1 MEKLNQ
7 TLLTKMNK
15 TKLTL
20 SIATL
25 ICLVSCGDKQENFD
39 LYTIEKAESRSL
51 ELIIDASGSVEA
63 ISSIEIKSKASGEI
77 LFLGAEVGDKV
88 NKGDVL
94 ARIDQRTP
102 SNTLSQAEADIGV
115 SIVKLK
121 NAEAQLER
129 GRQLHLGNSISDKA
143 FEEIQELHSFAKA
156 QLVRAE
162 VYLENAKIALEDT
175 LVRSPVTGKVITR
188 QAEVGTVIT
197 SPTAAVGGGTLL
209 MRMADLNK
217 VRVRAFV
224 DEVDIGKLSIGQEV
238 SLKVSSYKDKEFIG
252 YVAKIEP
259 LASVN
264 QNVTTFPVLIDIDN
278 KEELLLLGMTAEVKI
293 KVLDTKI
300 NLTVPSGAL
309 RTRKNLNFVAT
320 LLGLSEEDVERFL
333 EEKEEGEGFTRFIV
347 LKKVE
352 GKPLPVWI
360 ETGNTDYNHVEVL
373 SGLQTEDEV
382 YVVPSDGLIRNQD
395 EFKERI
401 RGRRPF

>member
-320 LLGLSEEDVERFL
+320 LLGLSEEDIERFL
-333 EEKEEGEGFTRFIV
+333 EEKEEEKGLQDLLFSRK
-347 LKKVE
+347 LKASH
-352 GKPLPVWI
+352 
-360 ETGNTDYNHVEVL
+360 YL
-373 SGLQTEDEV
+373 SG
-382 YVVPSDGLIRNQD
+382 
-395 EFKERI
+395 
-401 RGRRPF
+401 

>member
-1 MEKLNQ
+1 MEKLN
-7 TLLTKMNK
+7 
-15 TKLTL
+15 LTL
-20 SIATL
+20 STKMKKNFFLSLSALFL
-25 ICLVSCGDKQENFD
+25 IVSCGDNNEEFD
-39 LYTIEKAESRSL
+39 LFTIEKAESRYL

-77 LFLGAEVGDKV
+77 LYLGAEVGDKV

-102 SNTLSQAEADIGV
+102 SNILSQAEADIGV
-115 SIVKLK
+115 SKVKLS
-121 NAEAQLER
+121 NAAAQLER
-129 GRQLHLGNSISDKA
+129 GKKLHSGKSISDKA
-143 FEEIQELHSFAKA
+143 FEDIQELHSFAKA

-175 LVRSPVTGKVITR
+175 LVRSPVSGKVITR

-209 MRMADLNK
+209 MRMADLNN

-224 DEVDIGKLSIGQEV
+224 DEVDIGNLSIGQEV
-238 SLKVSSYKDKEFIG
+238 SLKVSSYKNKEFLG
-252 YVAKIEP
+252 YISKIEP
-259 LASVN
+259 LARVN

-293 KVLDTKI
+293 KVIDAKA
-300 NLTVPSGAL
+300 NLAVHSGAL
-309 RTRKNLNFVAT
+309 RTRKNLNFVGT
-320 LLGLSEEDVERFL
+320 LLGLSDESIEDFL
-333 EEKEEGEGFTRFIV
+333 EEREENEGFTKFIV
-347 LKKVE
+347 LKRVNN
-352 GKPLPVWI
+352 KPVPIWI
-360 ETGNTDYNHVEVL
+360 ETGNTDYNYVEVV
-373 SGLQTEDEV
+373 SGLKSGEEI
-382 YVVPSDGLIRNQD
+382 YVVPSDGLIKNQD

>member
-1 MEKLNQ
+1 MEKLN
-7 TLLTKMNK
+7 
-15 TKLTL
+15 LTL
-20 SIATL
+20 STKMKKNFILSLSALFL
-25 ICLVSCGDKQENFD
+25 IVSCGDNNEEFD
-39 LYTIEKAESRSL
+39 LFTIERAESRYL

-77 LFLGAEVGDKV
+77 LYLGAEVGDKV

-102 SNTLSQAEADIGV
+102 SNILSQAEADIGV
-115 SIVKLK
+115 SKVKLS
-121 NAEAQLER
+121 NAAAQLER
-129 GRQLHLGNSISDKA
+129 GKKLHSGKSISDKA
-143 FEEIQELHSFAKA
+143 FEDIQELHSFAKA

-175 LVRSPVTGKVITR
+175 LVRSPVSGKVITR

-224 DEVDIGKLSIGQEV
+224 DEVDIGNLSLGQEV
-238 SLKVSSYKDKEFIG
+238 SLKVSSYKDKEFLG
-252 YVAKIEP
+252 YISKIEP
-259 LASVN
+259 LARVN
-264 QNVTTFPVLIDIDN
+264 QNVTTFPILIDIDN

-293 KVLDTKI
+293 KVIDAKA

-309 RTRKNLNFVAT
+309 RTRKNLNFVGT
-320 LLGLSEEDVERFL
+320 LLGLSDENIEDFL
-333 EEKEEGEGFTRFIV
+333 EERQENEGFTKFIV
-347 LKKVE
+347 LKRVNN
-352 GKPLPVWI
+352 KPVPIWI
-360 ETGNTDYNHVEVL
+360 ETGNTDYNYVEVV
-373 SGLQTEDEV
+373 SGLKSGEEI
-382 YVVPSDGLIRNQD
+382 YVVPSDGLIKNQD

>member
-1 MEKLNQ
+1 MEKLN
-7 TLLTKMNK
+7 
-15 TKLTL
+15 LTL
-20 SIATL
+20 STKMKKNFILSLSTL
-25 ICLVSCGDKQENFD
+25 FLIVSCGDNNEEFD
-39 LYTIEKAESRSL
+39 LFTIERAESRYL

-77 LFLGAEVGDKV
+77 LYLGAEVGDKV

-102 SNTLSQAEADIGV
+102 SNILSQAEADIGV
-115 SIVKLK
+115 SKVKLS
-121 NAEAQLER
+121 NAAAQLER
-129 GRQLHLGNSISDKA
+129 GKKLHSGKSISDKA
-143 FEEIQELHSFAKA
+143 FEDIQELHSFAKA

-175 LVRSPVTGKVITR
+175 LVRSPVSGKVITR

-224 DEVDIGKLSIGQEV
+224 DEVDIGNLSLGQEV
-238 SLKVSSYKDKEFIG
+238 SLKVSSYKDKEFLG
-252 YVAKIEP
+252 YISKIEP
-259 LASVN
+259 LARVN
-264 QNVTTFPVLIDIDN
+264 QNVTTFPILIDIDN

-293 KVLDTKI
+293 KVIDAKA

-309 RTRKNLNFVAT
+309 RTRKNLNFVGT
-320 LLGLSEEDVERFL
+320 LLGLSDESIEDFL
-333 EEKEEGEGFTRFIV
+333 EERQENEGFTKFIV
-347 LKKVE
+347 LKRVNN
-352 GKPLPVWI
+352 KPAPIWI
-360 ETGNTDYNHVEVL
+360 ETGNTDYNYVEVV
-373 SGLQTEDEV
+373 SGLKSGEEI
-382 YVVPSDGLIRNQD
+382 YVVPSDGLIKNQD

>member
-1 MEKLNQ
+1 M
-7 TLLTKMNK
+7 K
-15 TKLTL
+15 TKNLILTL
-20 SIATL
+20 FI
-25 ICLVSCGDKQENFD
+25 ILVTGGCGDNDEEFD
-39 LYTIEKAESRSL
+39 LYTIEKAESRYL

-77 LFLGAEVGDKV
+77 LYLGAEVGDKV
-88 NKGDVL
+88 KKGDVL

-115 SIVKLK
+115 SKVKLN
-121 NAEAQLER
+121 NAAAQLER
-129 GRQLHLGNSISDKA
+129 GRQLHAGNSISDKA
-143 FEEIQELHSFAKA
+143 FEDIQELHSFAKA

-217 VRVRAFV
+217 VRVRAYV

-238 SLKVSSYKDKEFIG
+238 SLKVSAYKDKEFLG
-252 YVAKIEP
+252 YISKIEP

-293 KVLDTKI
+293 KVIDAKT

-309 RTRKNLNFVAT
+309 RTRKNLKFVAT
-320 LLGLSEEDVERFL
+320 LLGMSDESIESFL
-333 EEKEEGEGFTRFIV
+333 EERKESEGFTKFIV

-352 GKPLPVWI
+352 DKPVPVWI
-360 ETGNTDYNHVEVL
+360 ETGDTDYNYFEVL
-373 SGLQTEDEV
+373 SGLQDGEEI
-382 YVVPSDGLIRNQD
+382 YVVPSDGLIKNQD

>member
-1 MEKLNQ
+1 MEKLN
-7 TLLTKMNK
+7 
-15 TKLTL
+15 LTL
-20 SIATL
+20 SIKMKKNFILSLSALFL
-25 ICLVSCGDKQENFD
+25 IVSCGDNNEEFD
-39 LYTIEKAESRSL
+39 LFTIERAESRYL

-77 LFLGAEVGDKV
+77 LYLGAEVGDKV

-102 SNTLSQAEADIGV
+102 SNILSQAEADIGV
-115 SIVKLK
+115 SKVKLS
-121 NAEAQLER
+121 NAAAQLER
-129 GRQLHLGNSISDKA
+129 GKKLHSGKSISDKA
-143 FEEIQELHSFAKA
+143 FEDIQELHSFAKA

-175 LVRSPVTGKVITR
+175 LVRSPVSGKVITR

-224 DEVDIGKLSIGQEV
+224 DEVDIGNLSLGQEV
-238 SLKVSSYKDKEFIG
+238 SLKVSSYKDKEFLG
-252 YVAKIEP
+252 YISKIEP
-259 LASVN
+259 LARVN
-264 QNVTTFPVLIDIDN
+264 QNVTTFPILIDIDN

-293 KVLDTKI
+293 KVIDAKA

-309 RTRKNLNFVAT
+309 RTRKNLNFVGT
-320 LLGLSEEDVERFL
+320 LLGLSDESIEDFL
-333 EEKEEGEGFTRFIV
+333 EERQENEGFTKFIV
-347 LKKVE
+347 LKRVNN
-352 GKPLPVWI
+352 KPVPIWI
-360 ETGNTDYNHVEVL
+360 ETGNTDYNYVEVV
-373 SGLQTEDEV
+373 SGLKSGEEI
-382 YVVPSDGLIRNQD
+382 YVVPSDGLIKNQD

>member
-1 MEKLNQ
+1 MEKLN
-7 TLLTKMNK
+7 
-15 TKLTL
+15 LTL
-20 SIATL
+20 STKMKKNFILSLSALLL
-25 ICLVSCGDKQENFD
+25 IVSCGDNNEEFD
-39 LYTIEKAESRSL
+39 LFTIERAESRYL

-77 LFLGAEVGDKV
+77 LYLGAEVGDKV
-88 NKGDVL
+88 SKGDVL

-102 SNTLSQAEADIGV
+102 SNILSQAEADIGV
-115 SIVKLK
+115 SKVKLS
-121 NAEAQLER
+121 NAAAQLER
-129 GRQLHLGNSISDKA
+129 GKKLHSGKSISDKA
-143 FEEIQELHSFAKA
+143 FEDIQELHSFAKA

-175 LVRSPVTGKVITR
+175 LVRSPVSGKVITR

-224 DEVDIGKLSIGQEV
+224 DEVDIGNLSLGQEV
-238 SLKVSSYKDKEFIG
+238 SLKVSSYKDKEFLG
-252 YVAKIEP
+252 YISKIEP
-259 LASVN
+259 LARVN
-264 QNVTTFPVLIDIDN
+264 QNVTTFPILIDIDN

-293 KVLDTKI
+293 KVIDAKA

-309 RTRKNLNFVAT
+309 RTRKNLNFVGT
-320 LLGLSEEDVERFL
+320 LLGLSDENIEDFL
-333 EEKEEGEGFTRFIV
+333 EERQENEGFTKFIV
-347 LKKVE
+347 LKRVNN
-352 GKPLPVWI
+352 KPVPIWI
-360 ETGNTDYNHVEVL
+360 ETGNTDYNYVEVV
-373 SGLQTEDEV
+373 SGLKSGEEI
-382 YVVPSDGLIRNQD
+382 YVVPSDGLIKNQD

>member
-1 MEKLNQ
+1 M
-7 TLLTKMNK
+7 K
-15 TKLTL
+15 TKNLILTL
-20 SIATL
+20 FI
-25 ICLVSCGDKQENFD
+25 ILVIGGCGDNDEEFD
-39 LYTIEKAESRSL
+39 LYTIEKAESRYL

-77 LFLGAEVGDKV
+77 LYLGAEVGDKV
-88 NKGDVL
+88 KKGDVL
-94 ARIDQRTP
+94 ARIDKRTP

-115 SIVKLK
+115 SKVKLN
-121 NAEAQLER
+121 NAAAQLER
-129 GRQLHLGNSISDKA
+129 GRQLHAGNSISDKA
-143 FEEIQELHSFAKA
+143 FEDIQELHSFAKA

-217 VRVRAFV
+217 VRVRAYV

-238 SLKVSSYKDKEFIG
+238 SLKVSSYKDKEFLG
-252 YVAKIEP
+252 YISKIEP

-293 KVLDTKI
+293 KVIDAKT

-309 RTRKNLNFVAT
+309 RTRKNLKFVAT
-320 LLGLSEEDVERFL
+320 LLGMSDESIESFL
-333 EEKEEGEGFTRFIV
+333 EERKDSEGFTKFIV
-347 LKKVE
+347 IKKVE
-352 GKPLPVWI
+352 DKPVPVWI
-360 ETGNTDYNHVEVL
+360 ETGDTDYNYFEVL
-373 SGLQTEDEV
+373 SGLQDGEEI
-382 YVVPSDGLIRNQD
+382 YVVPSDGLIKNQD

>member
-1 MEKLNQ
+1 MEKLN
-7 TLLTKMNK
+7 
-15 TKLTL
+15 LTL
-20 SIATL
+20 STKMKKNFILSLSALSL
-25 ICLVSCGDKQENFD
+25 IVSCGDNNEEFD
-39 LYTIEKAESRSL
+39 LFTIERAESRYL

-115 SIVKLK
+115 SKVKLS
-121 NAEAQLER
+121 NAAAQLER
-129 GRQLHLGNSISDKA
+129 GKKLHSGKSISDKA
-143 FEEIQELHSFAKA
+143 FEDIQELHSFAKA

-175 LVRSPVTGKVITR
+175 LVRSPVSGKVITR

-224 DEVDIGKLSIGQEV
+224 DEVDIGNLSLGQEV
-238 SLKVSSYKDKEFIG
+238 SLKVSSYKDKEFLG
-252 YVAKIEP
+252 YISKIEP
-259 LASVN
+259 LARVN
-264 QNVTTFPVLIDIDN
+264 QNVTTFPILIDIDN

-293 KVLDTKI
+293 KVIDAKA

-309 RTRKNLNFVAT
+309 RTRKNLNFVGT
-320 LLGLSEEDVERFL
+320 LLGLSDESIEDFL
-333 EEKEEGEGFTRFIV
+333 EERQENEGFTKFIV
-347 LKKVE
+347 LKRVNN
-352 GKPLPVWI
+352 KPVPIWI
-360 ETGNTDYNHVEVL
+360 ETGNTDYNYVEVV
-373 SGLQTEDEV
+373 SGLKSGEEI
-382 YVVPSDGLIRNQD
+382 YVVPSDGLIKNQD

>member
-1 MEKLNQ
+1 MEKLN
-7 TLLTKMNK
+7 
-15 TKLTL
+15 LTL
-20 SIATL
+20 STKMKKNFILSLSALFL
-25 ICLVSCGDKQENFD
+25 IVSCGDNNEEFD
-39 LYTIEKAESRSL
+39 LFTIERAESRYL

-77 LFLGAEVGDKV
+77 LYLGAEVGDKV

-102 SNTLSQAEADIGV
+102 SNILSQAEADIGV
-115 SIVKLK
+115 SKVKLS
-121 NAEAQLER
+121 NEAAQLER
-129 GRQLHLGNSISDKA
+129 GKKLHSGKSISDKA
-143 FEEIQELHSFAKA
+143 FEDIQELHSFAKA

-175 LVRSPVTGKVITR
+175 LVRSPVSGKVITR

-224 DEVDIGKLSIGQEV
+224 DEVDIGNLSLGQEV
-238 SLKVSSYKDKEFIG
+238 SLKVSSYKDKEFLG
-252 YVAKIEP
+252 YISKIEP
-259 LASVN
+259 LARVN
-264 QNVTTFPVLIDIDN
+264 QNVTTFPILIDIDN

-293 KVLDTKI
+293 KVIDAKA

-309 RTRKNLNFVAT
+309 RTRKNLNFVGT
-320 LLGLSEEDVERFL
+320 LLGMTDDSIDNFL
-333 EEKEEGEGFTRFIV
+333 EERQENEGFTKFIV
-347 LKKVE
+347 LKRVNN
-352 GKPLPVWI
+352 KPVPIWI
-360 ETGNTDYNHVEVL
+360 ETGNTDYNYVEVV
-373 SGLQTEDEV
+373 SGLKNGEEI
-382 YVVPSDGLIRNQD
+382 YVVPSDGLIKNQD

>member
-1 MEKLNQ
+1 M
-7 TLLTKMNK
+7 K
-15 TKLTL
+15 TKNLILTL
-20 SIATL
+20 FI
-25 ICLVSCGDKQENFD
+25 ILVIGGCGDNDEEFD
-39 LYTIEKAESRSL
+39 LYTIEKAESRYL

-77 LFLGAEVGDKV
+77 LYLGAEVGDKV
-88 NKGDVL
+88 KKGDVL

-115 SIVKLK
+115 SKVKLN
-121 NAEAQLER
+121 NAAAQLER
-129 GRQLHLGNSISDKA
+129 GRQLHAGNSISDKA
-143 FEEIQELHSFAKA
+143 FEDIQELHSFAKA

-217 VRVRAFV
+217 VRVRAYV

-238 SLKVSSYKDKEFIG
+238 SLKVSSYKDKEFLG
-252 YVAKIEP
+252 YISKIEP

-293 KVLDTKI
+293 KVIDAKT

-309 RTRKNLNFVAT
+309 RTRKNIKFVAT
-320 LLGLSEEDVERFL
+320 LLGMSDESIESFL
-333 EEKEEGEGFTRFIV
+333 EERKDSEGFTKFIV
-347 LKKVE
+347 IKKVE
-352 GKPLPVWI
+352 DKPVPVWI
-360 ETGNTDYNHVEVL
+360 ETGDTDYNYFEVL
-373 SGLQTEDEV
+373 SGLQDGEEI
-382 YVVPSDGLIRNQD
+382 YVVPSDGLIKNQD

>member
-7 TLLTKMNK
+7 MQLTKINTVK
-15 TKLTL
+15 VAIT
-20 SIATL
+20 S
-25 ICLVSCGDKQENFD
+25 CLAFVVVSCGKEEENFD
-39 LYTIEKAESRSL
+39 LYTIEKAEPRSL
-51 ELIIDASGSVEA
+51 ELIIEASRSVEA

-77 LFLGAEVGDKV
+77 LYLGAEVGDKV

-102 SNTLSQAEADIGV
+102 SNILSQAEADIGV

-121 NAEAQLER
+121 NAESQLER
-129 GRQLHLGNSISDKA
+129 GKQLHSGNSISDKA
-143 FEEIQELHSFAKA
+143 FEDIQELHSFAKA

-175 LVRSPVTGKVITR
+175 LVRSPVNGKVITR

-238 SLKVSSYKDKEFIG
+238 SLKVSSYKDKEFLG
-252 YVAKIEP
+252 YVSKIEP

-278 KEELLLLGMTAEVKI
+278 REELLLLGMTAEIKI
-293 KVLDTKI
+293 KVLDTDNK
-300 NLTVPSGAL
+300 LTVPSGAL

-320 LLGLSEEDVERFL
+320 LLGLSEEEVDTFL
-333 EEKEEGEGFTRFIV
+333 EDKKEGEGFTKFIV
-347 LKKVE
+347 LKKVDDRPV
-352 GKPLPVWI
+352 PLWI
-360 ETGNTDYNHVEVL
+360 ETGDTDYNHVEVI
-373 SGLQTEDEV
+373 SGLISGEEV

>member
-1 MEKLNQ
+1 M
-7 TLLTKMNK
+7 K
-15 TKLTL
+15 TKNLILTL
-20 SIATL
+20 FI
-25 ICLVSCGDKQENFD
+25 ILVIGGCGDNDEEFD
-39 LYTIEKAESRSL
+39 LYTIEKAESRYL

-77 LFLGAEVGDKV
+77 LYLGAEVGDKV
-88 NKGDVL
+88 KKGDVL

-115 SIVKLK
+115 SKVKLN
-121 NAEAQLER
+121 NAAAQLER
-129 GRQLHLGNSISDKA
+129 GRQLHAGNSISDKA
-143 FEEIQELHSFAKA
+143 FEDIQELHSFAKA

-217 VRVRAFV
+217 VRVRAYV

-238 SLKVSSYKDKEFIG
+238 SLKVSSYKDKEFLG
-252 YVAKIEP
+252 YISKIEP

-293 KVLDTKI
+293 KVIDAKT

-309 RTRKNLNFVAT
+309 RTRKNLKFVAT
-320 LLGLSEEDVERFL
+320 LLGMSDESIESFL
-333 EEKEEGEGFTRFIV
+333 EERKESEGFTKFIV

-352 GKPLPVWI
+352 DKPVPVWI
-360 ETGNTDYNHVEVL
+360 ETGDTDYNYFEVL
-373 SGLQTEDEV
+373 SGLQDGEEI
-382 YVVPSDGLIRNQD
+382 YVVPSDGLIKNQD